1 MRAIND
7 ELEHNREHH
16 RKLIKQKEKCVSSAQ
31 MSKLW
36 EEYRISQNFQY
47 KFILSMI
54 MLSSLILAFL
64 ITHSYISLVY
74 NNCFGIKV

>member
-1 MRAIND
+1 MGRVQNIT
-7 ELEHNREHH
+7 
-16 RKLIKQKEKCVSSAQ
+16 KLSV
-31 MSKLW
+31 
-36 EEYRISQNFQY
+36 Y